1 MTLDADTGTYKCSY
15 LANANMHSP
24 LSAGSQPPFQIAPP
38 AQHFGKGPDFFFEE
52 RKKVLTS
59 CLLTVSHAG
68 ECNAIVVAGSDG
80 FWDNF
85 LGDKENSCVFE
96 PEISNKLKFQLES
109 SVNDFYTEMGAV
121 NEDFIRSYG
130 KFLKN
135 TVVNQMAS
143 PGGKSDDMSI
153 FVGKIETCLGDTVS
167 SEILDTSFFD
177 GQAHHADIQ
186 KGKIKTLCL
195 SVGLFVGARKK
206 KKNVVVEVPA
216 VTDV

>member
-24 LSAGSQPPFQIAPP
+24 LSDGSQPPFQIAPQ
-38 AQHFGKGPDFFFEE
+38 AQHFGKGPDFFFGREE

-59 CLLTVSHAG
+59 CSLTVSHAG

-80 FWDNF
+80 LWDNF
-85 LGDKENSCVFE
+85 LGGDQGNSCVCE

-135 TVVNQMAS
+135 TVINQMAS
-143 PGGKSDDMSI
+143 LGGRSDDMSI
-153 FVGKIETCLGDTVS
+153 FVGKIDTCLGDTVS
-167 SEILDTSFFD
+167 REILDTSFFD

-186 KGKIKTLCL
+186 KGKIETLCL

-206 KKNVVVEVPA
+206 RKICSG
-216 VTDV
+216 